1 MPPAV
6 PDIDRMLSFAVPAG
20 ISVRDIVPLLEAAAP
35 AWLAR
40 ISVAD
45 VFSGSGE
52 KAVRAVAF
60 KLFFNAAESR
70 THEQLNDACAAMVK
84 AVVDKLGA
92 RGVEQR

>member
-6 PDIDRMLSFAVPAG
+6 PDIDRMLNFAVPLG
-20 ISVRDIVPLLEAAAP
+20 VSVREIVPLLQGAAP
-35 AWLAR
+35 AWLSR

-45 VFSGSGE
+45 VFAGSDTA
-52 KAVRAVAF
+52 KRAVAF
-60 KLFFNAAESR
+60 KLFFSAAEAR

-84 AVVDKLGA
+84 GVVEKLGS